1 MKTNWKQ
8 TLLAATLALAAST
21 AWAATGGTG
30 SGAGNVTTQDTN
42 SNIAS
47 GLNAKA
53 TGGVSLAIGD
63 AAQATGAAPAGFGA
77 YNTAI
82 GASAT
87 ITGTGNYD
95 ATALGAYSNSASG
108 GSAVGFEAS
117 ASGVG
122 ALAAG
127 ASSTASGASAAAVGE
142 GAQATGSNSVAL
154 GAGSTDGGQ
163 KNVVSVGSGTLQR
176 RITNVAPG
184 TVAYGSTDA
193 VDGGQLATTNAA
205 VGVAQSTANS
215 AANLARSAQG
225 TANTALTIANNSAQY
240 VAPGTLGLKAN
251 GGAGTLV
258 QNVAAG
264 QAATDA
270 ANVGQVQSAAAG
282 AVTTANSYTN
292 SQITTLQNL
301 INSATASGLCKY
313 NGAGGIVCG
322 RNTTAAS
329 GAVAQGDGAS
339 AGYAGSLAIGQ
350 GATITAPTNP
360 ADANTT
366 GAIAIGQGAQANADP
381 ATAIGYQANAAGANS
396 VALGY
401 QAQALGNNSVALGAG
416 SVANRADSVSV
427 GSASQQRQITN
438 VAPGTQATDAVN
450 LGQVDGLIGQATS
463 GILGQANQHADEV
476 AAMAAAT
483 SMAPQFGPKGYAL
496 TAAVAGVG
504 GESAVGIGFARAFR
518 FHDHPAYWQA
528 SVGFNGGSGTA
539 AIKIGTSIGW

>member
-1 MKTNWKQ
+1 MKTNFRK
-8 TLLAATLALAAST
+8 TLLAAMLALVAST

-30 SGAGNVTTQDTN
+30 SGTGNVTTQDG
-42 SNIAS
+42 SGNIAS
-47 GLNAKA
+47 GINAKA

-63 AAQATGAAPAGFGA
+63 GAQATGTAPVGFGA
-77 YNTAI
+77 YNTAV
-82 GASAT
+82 GASAS
-87 ITGTGNYD
+87 IAGANNYD

-117 ASGVG
+117 ASGGGAG

-127 ASSTASGASAAAVGE
+127 AFSTASGASAVAVGA

-163 KNVVSVGSGTLQR
+163 TNVVSVGSGTLQR

-184 TVAYGSTDA
+184 TVAYGSADA

-240 VAPGTLGLKAN
+240 SSPGTLGLKAN

-282 AVTTANSYTN
+282 AVTTANAYT
-292 SQITTLQNL
+292 SQQITTLQNL

-322 RNTTAAS
+322 HNTTAAT

-360 ADANTT
+360 GDTNTT
-366 GAIAIGQGAQANADP
+366 GAVAIGQGAQANADP
-381 ATAIGYQANAAGANS
+381 AAAIGYQADAAGANS

-401 QAQALGNNSVALGAG
+401 QATAYGNNSVALGAG
-416 SVANRADSVSV
+416 SVANRANSVSV

-438 VAPGTQATDAVN
+438 VAPGTAPTDAVN
-450 LGQVDGLIGQATS
+450 LGQLEQATA
-463 GILGQANQHADEV
+463 GLLGQANTYAAQGI
-476 AAMAAAT
+476 AMAAALDINPT
-483 SMAPQFGPKGYAL
+483 YGANGYSL
-496 TAAVAGVG
+496 SAGVG
-504 GESAVGIGFARAFR
+504 SYGGQNAAGIAFSRRTAYHQYPVAWTVG
-518 FHDHPAYWQA
+518 
-528 SVGFNGGSGTA
+528 VGFNGGSGA
-539 AIKIGTSIGW
+539 AVGKVGASIGW